1 MKKISK
7 FLGLI
12 PAFALSAALTFGAGA
27 QGIVNDVIDG
37 AERIVG
43 DTVDTADDILTG
55 DGRTIGNSA
64 NDDSIVDNTQDADI
78 PDQMEDDVVD
88 NPNGS
93 KNEND
98 VTGTHTNEED
108 PNPGT
113 GIGIPF
119 MTAGLVAV
127 SAAGVAY
134 LARKR
139 NEENGTESE

>member
-1 MKKISK
+1 MKNKIR
-7 FLGLI
+7 FLGFI
-12 PAFALSAALTFGAGA
+12 PALALSSMLTFGAGA

-37 AERIVG
+37 AENIVT
-43 DTVDTADDILTG
+43 DTIDTADDILTG
-55 DGRTIGNSA
+55 EDTTIGTS
-64 NDDSIVDNTQDADI
+64 DTVVDGTQDQDI
-78 PDQMEDDVVD
+78 PDQIEDDAD
-88 NPNGS
+88 PNAG

-98 VTGTHTNEED
+98 VNGAQTNERD

-134 LARKR
+134 LTRRR
-139 NEENGTESE
+139 NEENDTE

>member
-1 MKKISK
+1 MKKKLK
-7 FLGLI
+7 FLGFI
-12 PAFALSAALTFGAGA
+12 PALALSAMLTFGAGA
-27 QGIVNDVIDG
+27 QGIVRDVIDG
-37 AERIVG
+37 AENIVN

-55 DGRTIGNSA
+55 DGRTIGSSA
-64 NDDSIVDNTQDADI
+64 GDDTVVDNTQADDI
-78 PDQMEDDVVD
+78 PDQMEDDANT

-93 KNEND
+93 KDESDVGGVQTND
-98 VTGTHTNEED
+98 KD

-134 LARKR
+134 LTKKR
-139 NEENGTESE
+139 NEENGG

>member
-1 MKKISK
+1 MKKKIR
-7 FLGLI
+7 FMGII
-12 PAFALSAALTFGAGA
+12 PALALSAMLTFGAGA
-27 QGIVNDVIDG
+27 QGVIDDVIDG
-37 AERIVG
+37 AENIVD
-43 DTVDTADDILTG
+43 DTIDTADEIVTG
-55 DGRTIGNSA
+55 DGETIG
-64 NDDSIVDNTQDADI
+64 DSGDADSVVDGTQDEDI
-78 PDQMEDDVVD
+78 PDQTEDDATD

-93 KNEND
+93 KDEND
-98 VTGTHTNEED
+98 VGGEQTGED

-139 NEENGTESE
+139 QEENGAE